1 MKKLI
6 IAAAIV
12 CAAVV
17 SQAASYTWGASGV
30 KDALGKNLYSGS
42 ATLHVMTMAGAS
54 VVDLAGTMTD
64 GAINVVVGDDKISA
78 GTMYKMYYTMYD
90 STLDSTFTSST
101 VPAMAQP
108 TAAPGLP
115 FMSNGS
121 WYPIPEPPGPTPT
134 PEPTSG
140 LLLLLGVAGL
150 ALRRRRA

>member
-17 SQAASYTWGASGV
+17 SQAASYSWGASGV
-30 KDALGKNLYSGS
+30 KDALGKNLYSGD
-42 ATLHVMTMAGAS
+42 ATLHILTTGGAS
-54 VVDLAGTMTD
+54 VVDLDGRMEN
-64 GAINVVVGDDKISA
+64 GAISVVVGDDKIVA

-101 VPAMAQP
+101 MGSKAQP
-108 TAAPGLP
+108 TSSPTVN
-115 FMSNGS
+115 FMANGS
-121 WYPIPEPPGPTPT
+121 WDPIPVPPGPTPT

-150 ALRRRRA
+150 ALRRRRT